1 MYIISVNEAIEQTS
15 YYDKILLDMFLNPE
29 KIDKTEEIKIL
40 FSSLIKTY
48 FASADMATAYPNLFK
63 LLWYSNIPCFKNN
76 VTNAYLLKKC
86 IWQGVE
92 YNCSDLFQQVPTDSG
107 FNWMWTYISQS
118 FDTIFVNRN
127 VLCF

>member
-1 MYIISVNEAIEQTS
+1 MCLIPANEAIQETN
-15 YYDKILLDMFLNPE
+15 YYDKILLDIFLNPE

-40 FSSLIKTY
+40 FSSLIKSY
-48 FASADMATAYPNLFK
+48 FASADLSTAYPNLFK

-107 FNWMWTYISQS
+107 LI
-118 FDTIFVNRN
+118 D
-127 VLCF
+127 CKH

>member
-1 MYIISVNEAIEQTS
+1 MYVISANVANETS
-15 YYDKILLDMFLNPE
+15 YYDNILLDVFLNPD
-29 KIDKTEEIKIL
+29 KIDKTEEIKTL
-40 FSSLIKTY
+40 FSSLTKS
-48 FASADMATAYPNLFK
+48 FFESADMATAYPNLFK

-107 FNWMWTYISQS
+107 LI
-118 FDTIFVNRN
+118 D
-127 VLCF
+127 CKH